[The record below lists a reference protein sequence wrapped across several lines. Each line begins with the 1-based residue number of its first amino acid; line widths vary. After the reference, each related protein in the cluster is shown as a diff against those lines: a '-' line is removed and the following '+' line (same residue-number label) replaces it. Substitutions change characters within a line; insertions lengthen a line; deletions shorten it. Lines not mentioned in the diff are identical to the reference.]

1 MPPGP
6 PRGAKM
12 AATAVPARSLFCMIY
27 STAFYILIKRAT
39 AQKSIWMPPQPPHY
53 PKLVSERSGGSGPA
67 ADGQPSPPIVG
78 VHGLMAH
85 PILISSKF
93 QCFDFPKFRCF
104 DFPKF
109 RCFDFP
115 KFRCFEFP
123 KFRCFDFPKFRCFDF
138 PKFRCFDFPKFRFK
152 LSMSES
158 EFRFRLLTFD
168 EIEILLK
175 FHSDF
180 IEISMLKSEF
190 RYRNSYSD
198 MDFVIGIS
206 NPTSEFRFRF

>member
-115 KFRCFEFP
+115 KFR
-123 KFRCFDFPKFRCFDF
+123 
-138 PKFRCFDFPKFRFK
+138 FK